1 MSDRT
6 RQQARPRIGL
16 ALAGGGP
23 EGAVYE
29 IGALRALDEALDGFE
44 AHRLQAYVGVSAGSF
59 VAACLANRM
68 TSERLCRGTLE
79 DEEGRLPFR
88 SETFLTPAIHEMLGR
103 SLATPRLA
111 LEALRDYA
119 ANPRDQSLLDAM
131 TRLTRALPVGM
142 FDNEPVHAYL
152 ERIFNTEGR
161 TDDFRELPADLTVVA
176 VDLDSGEAVRFG
188 SDGMDHVP
196 ISKAVQAS
204 SALPGLYSPVEIEG
218 RDYVDGVLL
227 KTVHASVALDAGAEL
242 VICLN
247 PIVPVD
253 TRDSVEAG
261 VMRRGRLQNR
271 GLPTVLSQTFRLL
284 VHSRLATGMASYEQR
299 YPEADVIL
307 FEPSKADYR
316 MFFTNIFKFSDRR
329 TVAQHAYRSTREQ
342 LLRRREELEP
352 ILARHGVRLNVEAL
366 RRDNDLGTSLGL
378 PGEPQSGVTER
389 LDRTLSRLE
398 EVLADQGRRHR

>member
-6 RQQARPRIGL
+6 RKRARPHIGL

-44 AHRLQAYVGVSAGSF
+44 AHRLDTYVGVSAGSF
-59 VAACLANRM
+59 IAACLANGM
-68 TSERLCRGTLE
+68 TSGRLCRATLA
-79 DEEGRLPFR
+79 DGEGRLPFR
-88 SETFLTPAIHEMLGR
+88 SETFLTPAFHEMLGR
-103 SLATPRLA
+103 TLATPRLA
-111 LEALRDYA
+111 IEALRDYA
-119 ANPRDQSLLDAM
+119 VNPQDQSLLDAM
-131 TRLTRALPVGM
+131 TRLTRALPVGL
-142 FDNEPVHAYL
+142 FDNEPLNAYL
-152 ERIFNTEGR
+152 ERILSTEGR
-161 TDDFRELPADLTVVA
+161 TNDFRELPTDLTVVA

-188 SDGMDHVP
+188 AEGMDHVP

-204 SALPGLYSPVEIEG
+204 SALPGLYPPVEIEG

-227 KTVHASVALDAGAEL
+227 KTVHASVALDAGAKL
-242 VICLN
+242 LFCLN

-284 VHSRLATGMASYEQR
+284 VHSRLVTGLASYDQR
-299 YPEADVIL
+299 YPDADVIL
-307 FEPSKADYR
+307 LEPSRADYR

-329 TVAQHAYRSTREQ
+329 ALAQHAYRSTREQ
-342 LLRRREELEP
+342 LLQRREELEP
-352 ILARHGVRLNVEAL
+352 ILANHGIRLNIEVL
-366 RRDNDLGTSLGL
+366 RRDNDLETSLGL
-378 PGEPQSGVTER
+378 PGRPQPDVTER

-398 EVLADQGRRHR
+398 ELLADQGSRHR